1 MFFLLNITLSF
12 CWLVLFFC
20 CLCYSWFSHLYL
32 KNPFAFGDLLSK
44 ELELVSRFRQLVE
57 ASSPWK
63 SFPSSIIQ
71 GGCKMSRGLTGLM
84 LLGHDNLFP
93 QKLRPLL
100 TMVQSWPCP
109 LRVQPATSSGLF
121 SPLNGLPWWLSDKES
136 TRQCRRHGFHPW
148 VRKIPWRRKWHPTPV
163 LLPGKVHGQRRLAGY
178 SPWGRKRVG
187 QD

>member
-1 MFFLLNITLSF
+1 MLSRKKKSIYCIFLEMEVQAMFFLLNITLSF

-71 GGCKMSRGLTGLM
+71 GGCKMSRGLTVLM

-100 TMVQSWPCP
+100 TMVQSWPWP
-109 LRVQPATSSGLF
+109 LRVQPATQFKSHFFWSLF
-121 SPLNGLPWWLSDKES
+121 SFEWASLVA
-136 TRQCRRHGFHPW
+136 Q
-148 VRKIPWRRKWHPTPV
+148 
-163 LLPGKVHGQRRLAGY
+163 
-178 SPWGRKRVG
+178 
-187 QD
+187 

>member
-1 MFFLLNITLSF
+1 MNNINSRKIIPTSKKIRWYWARKTWLELPFPGKCSRWTF
-12 CWLVLFFC
+12 SSYWAQQKPLENLCKTITRSCWLVLFFC

-100 TMVQSWPCP
+100 TMVQSWPWP
-109 LRVQPATSSGLF
+109 LRDNSQHTLREEAAS
-121 SPLNGLPWWLSDKES
+121 
-136 TRQCRRHGFHPW
+136 
-148 VRKIPWRRKWHPTPV
+148 I
-163 LLPGKVHGQRRLAGY
+163 
-178 SPWGRKRVG
+178 
-187 QD
+187 